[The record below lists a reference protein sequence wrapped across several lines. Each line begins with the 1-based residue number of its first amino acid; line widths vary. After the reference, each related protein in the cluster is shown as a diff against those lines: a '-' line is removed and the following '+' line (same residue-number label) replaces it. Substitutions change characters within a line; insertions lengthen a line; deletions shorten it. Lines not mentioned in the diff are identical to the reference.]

1 MPLSPELS
9 RWRKAQR
16 ETLLAQRIAVDLI
29 ATQDAWCPQDAW
41 YPVSAQGLER
51 REPAVA
57 ATRLAQG
64 LAGAATT

>member
-16 ETLLAQRIAVDLI
+16 TAVDLI
-29 ATQDAWCPQDAW
+29 ATQDAWYQ
-41 YPVSAQGLER
+41 VSAQGLER
-51 REPAVA
+51 REPADA